1 MGTLLRGGVEVPWLG
16 GGVGVP
22 WLGVGVP
29 WLGGGVGTLCRG
41 GVGVPC

>member
-22 WLGVGVP
+22 WLGVP